1 MYKLCQTDQS
11 TRRQRQLEHGLL
23 QLMQKQNYEDI
34 SVSDL
39 CEYMQIPRKCFYRY
53 FSSKDGALY
62 ALIDHMLADFFQMP
76 LPEEKTRGTGLDE
89 LKLFFQFWY
98 ENRGFLDA
106 LQRSGLSGILVERA
120 TNFSLIEGYM
130 PQKFRAIPQHL
141 RETAMSFA
149 VCGLMAMMF
158 TWHRQGY
165 RTTVEELTNQAVEL
179 LTTPLLS
186 R

>member
-1 MYKLCQTDQS
+1 MYKICQTEQS
-11 TRRQRQLEHGLL
+11 TRRQRELEQGLL
-23 QLMQKQNYEDI
+23 CLLQKRTYEDI

-39 CEYMQIPRKCFYRY
+39 CEHMQIPRKSFYRY
-53 FSSKDGALY
+53 FSNKDGALY
-62 ALIDHMLADFFQMP
+62 ALIDHTLADFFQTSLSNGMS
-76 LPEEKTRGTGLDE
+76 RGSGLDD
-89 LKLFFQFWY
+89 LRLFFLFWY
-98 ENRGFLDA
+98 DNKGFLDA

-120 TNFSLIEGYM
+120 TTFALKEGNM
-130 PQKFRAIPQHL
+130 PRKFIAVPQHL

-165 RTTVEELTNQAVEL
+165 KTSLDELTKLAVEL